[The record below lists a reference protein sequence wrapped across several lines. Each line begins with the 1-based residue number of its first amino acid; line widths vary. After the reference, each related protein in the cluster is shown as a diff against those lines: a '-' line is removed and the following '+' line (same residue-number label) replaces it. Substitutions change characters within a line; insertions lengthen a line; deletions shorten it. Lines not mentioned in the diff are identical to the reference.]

1 MKKVIILIV
10 VMALGAF
17 SVSAQKAYDQFEVQV
32 DGLGCPF
39 CAYGLEKKFKEL
51 KGIKEVKIDIETGD
65 FTFIYPSEKALT
77 LEDVKKQVE
86 KAGYSPITSKV
97 TRASG
102 DIEESKKVSG

>member
-1 MKKVIILIV
+1 MIMGTL
-10 VMALGAF
+10 
-17 SVSAQKAYDQFEVQV
+17 SVSAQKTYDQFEVQV

-51 KGIKEVKIDIETGD
+51 KGIKKVKIDIETGD
-65 FTFIYPSEKALT
+65 FTFTYPSEKGLT

-86 KAGYSPITSKV
+86 KAGYTPITSKV

-102 DIEESKKVSG
+102 AVE